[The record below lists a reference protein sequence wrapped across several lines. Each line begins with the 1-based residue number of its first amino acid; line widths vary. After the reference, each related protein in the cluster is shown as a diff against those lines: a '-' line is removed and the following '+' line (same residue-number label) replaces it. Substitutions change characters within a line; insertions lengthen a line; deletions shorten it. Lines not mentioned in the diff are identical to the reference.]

1 MAAGYYD
8 REASRYDDS
17 RGGVERA
24 RRAAEA
30 VAALVPAPGRTLDV
44 AGGTGIVS
52 AELAAQGRDVLVVDL
67 SVGMLTLAARRLP
80 GRAVVGRADRLPV
93 SSASVDLV
101 TTIWLLHLL
110 PVAQAD
116 AVVAEAA
123 RVLRPGGHFVTTVD
137 KPLAHG
143 REGVEADARERVLAV
158 AGRAGLAAVGESSF
172 AGPSEWGS
180 ASGDD
185 PVFRVVA
192 FRRG

>member
-1 MAAGYYD
+1 VTAGYYD

-24 RRAAEA
+24 GPTGRRPRR
-30 VAALVPAPGRTLDV
+30 PAP
-44 AGGTGIVS
+44 
-52 AELAAQGRDVLVVDL
+52 
-67 SVGMLTLAARRLP
+67 RLEWLGQP
-80 GRAVVGRADRLPV
+80 G
-93 SSASVDLV
+93 
-101 TTIWLLHLL
+101 HH
-110 PVAQAD
+110 
-116 AVVAEAA
+116 E
-123 RVLRPGGHFVTTVD
+123 
-137 KPLAHG
+137 G
-143 REGVEADARERVLAV
+143 RELVEADARGRVLAV

>member
-1 MAAGYYD
+1 M
-8 REASRYDDS
+8 
-17 RGGVERA
+17 
-24 RRAAEA
+24 
-30 VAALVPAPGRTLDV
+30 
-44 AGGTGIVS
+44 
-52 AELAAQGRDVLVVDL
+52 
-67 SVGMLTLAARRLP
+67 
-80 GRAVVGRADRLPV
+80 
-93 SSASVDLV
+93 
-101 TTIWLLHLL
+101 
-110 PVAQAD
+110 
-116 AVVAEAA
+116 
-123 RVLRPGGHFVTTVD
+123 LRPGGHFVTTVD